1 MNTPND
7 TDTRATRRWTIAA
20 VLAVAAGAAAFAGA
34 GPALH
39 ARHGHEPMSPDA
51 LKAHIGTMIAQCAAD
66 AGSDRQARLAAIANA
81 AVDELGPAHEQ
92 FRKDHARAHALLMA
106 PVVDRA
112 ALEQWRAAQIQ
123 QIDLMSRRVLAA
135 AEDAA
140 ELLSPEQRARC
151 AGLVG
156 MPMH

>member
-1 MNTPND
+1 MNTPHN
-7 TDTRATRRWTIAA
+7 TNTHPKRRWTICAA
-20 VLAVAAGAAAFAGA
+20 LALAACAAFASA

-39 ARHGHEPMSPDA
+39 GHHGHDAMTPEA
-51 LKAHIGTMIAQCAAD
+51 LKAHIGKMIEQCAPDAD
-66 AGSDRQARLAAIANA
+66 SNRKARLAAIANA
-81 AVDELGPAHEQ
+81 AVDDLRPTHEQ
-92 FRKDHARAHALLMA
+92 FRQDHARVHALMMA

-123 QIDLMSRRVLAA
+123 HIDVMSRRVVTA

-140 ELLSPEQRARC
+140 DLLSPEQRARC
-151 AGLVG
+151 AGRMG